1 MGAKVETTRAYR
13 TARTAAA
20 GWRATQPRIVAG
32 VMGSNRE
39 QSAWIRG
46 MIARLHREHAERQ
59 AAIQSRLAAIGQQ
72 VSPHQIDG

>member
-1 MGAKVETTRAYR
+1 
-13 TARTAAA
+13 
-20 GWRATQPRIVAG
+20 
-32 VMGSNRE
+32 
-39 QSAWIRG
+39 